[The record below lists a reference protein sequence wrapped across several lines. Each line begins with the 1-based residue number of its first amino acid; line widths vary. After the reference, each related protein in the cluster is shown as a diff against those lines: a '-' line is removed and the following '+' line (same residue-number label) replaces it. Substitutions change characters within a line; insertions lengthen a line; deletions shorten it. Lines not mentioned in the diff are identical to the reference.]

1 MIAVDYAREPLREFT
16 ASGGL
21 ISYGANITA
30 AFRLLGT
37 YAGRV
42 LNGEKPGDL
51 PILRRALEQTLG
63 LAVLAIVSVL
73 GTSPRRFM
81 AIEVAGTGYLTFTG
95 K

>member
-1 MIAVDYAREPLREFT
+1 MKPAQLPRISGDPGAVRA
-16 ASGGL
+16 
-21 ISYGANITA
+21 
-30 AFRLLGT
+30 LGRT
-37 YAGRV
+37 
-42 LNGEKPGDL
+42 
-51 PILRRALEQTLG
+51 IALEQTLG